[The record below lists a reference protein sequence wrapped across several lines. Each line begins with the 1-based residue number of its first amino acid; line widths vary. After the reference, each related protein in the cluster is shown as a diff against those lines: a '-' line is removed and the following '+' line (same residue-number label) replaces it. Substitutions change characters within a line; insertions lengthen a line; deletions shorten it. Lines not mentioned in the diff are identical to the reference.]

1 MDRENEVG
9 KIFESF
15 LDDIY
20 DELGSVQQK
29 ASTKVVT
36 DVIEKGRPIEDFPFT
51 MQFQINHLGKES
63 RKDENEFVTRLK
75 KFDEEFR
82 GNLEMCPF
90 IEDFSRLTYMIMNDV
105 WNNAYYRRNE
115 DFKTEFDFNDL
126 HFYNEENFGKH
137 HIEEASQFDVSV
149 GIEFAG
155 LNYNNLI
162 QFVKQLRRILQTSV
176 KYSFPEGKFADVT
189 FVDAREGEK
198 SARHRTARMDV
209 QRMLD
214 FENRLDNR
222 ATKEAY
228 KKLQMVFFDS
238 GDQDY
243 INKQFDAKKQK
254 YSTYAQLVIKTLDID
269 DKKMLVSE
277 TDKTLFVEIPKNEK
291 LTVNLFAMTRV
302 YELMKKYDKYFLI
315 TVNGELIVKIWYLM
329 IVERGQYT
337 EADKFEYMVNHC
349 LYSTIN
355 ALTLKI
361 DYAHPD
367 YVINL
372 TNMFIK
378 EFKAVFAKIPTYR
391 LSAQQIKNY
400 HIPVI
405 KFTEEPKKVKIVDN
419 TKNQK

>member
-63 RKDENEFVTRLK
+63 RKNENEFITRLK
-75 KFDEEFR
+75 KFDEELR
-82 GNLEMCPF
+82 DNLEMCPF
-90 IEDFSRLTYMIMNDV
+90 VEDFSRPTYMMMNDK
-105 WNNAYYRRNE
+105 WNNDYYRRNE

-137 HIEEASQFDVSV
+137 HIEEASQFDVNIGV
-149 GIEFAG
+149 EFTN

-162 QFVKQLRRILQTSV
+162 QLVKQLRRIFQTSV
-176 KYSFPEGKFADVT
+176 KYSFPEGKFADIT
-189 FVDAREGEK
+189 FVDARERK
-198 SARHRTARMDV
+198 KAARYRTARMDV

-222 ATKEAY
+222 TTKEAY
-228 KKLQMVFFDS
+228 KKLQMVFFDY
-238 GDQDY
+238 GHQDY
-243 INKQFDAKKQK
+243 INKQFDKNKQK
-254 YSTYAQLVIKTLDID
+254 YSTYAQLVIKALDID
-269 DKKMLVSE
+269 DKKLLVSE

-291 LTVNLFAMTRV
+291 FSVNLYAMARV
-302 YELMKKYDKYFLI
+302 YELMNKYDRYFLI

-329 IVERGQYT
+329 IRERGQYT
-337 EADKFEYMVNHC
+337 EADRFEYMVNHC

-372 TNMFIK
+372 TNLFIK
-378 EFKAVFAKIPTYR
+378 EFKAVFANIPEYR
-391 LSAQQIKNY
+391 LTAQQIKNY
-400 HIPVI
+400 HIPII

-419 TKNQK
+419 TKKQK